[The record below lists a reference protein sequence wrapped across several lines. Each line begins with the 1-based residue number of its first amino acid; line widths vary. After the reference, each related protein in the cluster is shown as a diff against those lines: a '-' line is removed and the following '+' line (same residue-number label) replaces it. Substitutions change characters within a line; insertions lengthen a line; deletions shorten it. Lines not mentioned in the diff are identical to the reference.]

1 VRYSRNGAKKVY
13 YFIEP
18 MREEDIPFVQEI
30 ERQSQ
35 MTPWSAL
42 TYRREI
48 RNRQACRYVVA
59 RAETQPPNGR
69 SPHPEYPLLIRMLQR
84 IGLFTP
90 TPYPATPIVGYGGI
104 WLNETSGHIT
114 TIAVAPAHRRRGVGE
129 LILNALIDSAY
140 ELQAEYLSLEV
151 RVSNLT
157 AQRLYLKYGFRPVS
171 QRANY
176 YTDNQEDALVMWT
189 DPINTTTYK
198 DRLRELRQQLYERLR
213 QQANQVTAESP
224 RSGPIVG

>member
-1 VRYSRNGAKKVY
+1 MHHSRNGARRVY

-18 MREEDIPFVQEI
+18 MCEEDIPAVQEI

-35 MTPWSAL
+35 MAPWSAL

-48 RNRQACRYVVA
+48 RNRQSCRYVVA
-59 RAETQPPNGR
+59 RADTQLPDGPP
-69 SPHPEYPLLIRMLQR
+69 PATDYPLLLRLLQR
-84 IGLFTP
+84 IGLVA
-90 TPYPATPIVGYGGI
+90 PASTSTAPIVGYGGI

-129 LILNALIDSAY
+129 LILNALIDGAY
-140 ELQAEYLSLEV
+140 ELNAQYLSLEV

-157 AQRLYLKYGFRPVS
+157 AQRLYLKYGFRPVG

-176 YTDNQEDALVMWT
+176 YVDNHEDALVMWT
-189 DPINTTTYK
+189 DPITTTSYK
-198 DRLRELRQQLYERLR
+198 ERLRELRRQLHERLR
-213 QQANQVTAESP
+213 QQVDQMAVGSP
-224 RSGPIVG
+224 SNGPTVG

>member
-1 VRYSRNGAKKVY
+1 VY

-18 MREEDIPFVQEI
+18 MREEDIPAVQEI

-35 MTPWSAL
+35 MAPWSAL

-48 RNRQACRYVVA
+48 RNRQSCRYVVA
-59 RAETQPPNGR
+59 RADTQLPDGTPPATD
-69 SPHPEYPLLIRMLQR
+69 YPLLLRLLQR
-84 IGLFTP
+84 IGLVA
-90 TPYPATPIVGYGGI
+90 PASTSTAPIVGYGGI

-129 LILNALIDSAY
+129 LILNALIDGAY
-140 ELQAEYLSLEV
+140 ELNAQYLSLEV

-157 AQRLYLKYGFRPVS
+157 AQRLYLKYGFRPVG

-176 YTDNQEDALVMWT
+176 YVDNHEDALVMWT
-189 DPINTTTYK
+189 DPITTTSYK
-198 DRLRELRQQLYERLR
+198 ERLRELRRQLHERLR
-213 QQANQVTAESP
+213 QQVDQVVVGSP
-224 RSGPIVG
+224 SNGPTVG

>member
-1 VRYSRNGAKKVY
+1 MHHSRNGARRVY

-18 MREEDIPFVQEI
+18 MREEGIPAVQEI

-35 MTPWSAL
+35 MSPWSAL

-48 RNRQACRYVVA
+48 RNRQSCRYVVA
-59 RAETQPPNGR
+59 RADTQLPDGA
-69 SPHPEYPLLIRMLQR
+69 SPATDYPLLLRLLQR
-84 IGLFTP
+84 IGLVA
-90 TPYPATPIVGYGGI
+90 PASTSTAPIVGYGGI

-129 LILNALIDSAY
+129 LILNALIDGAY
-140 ELQAEYLSLEV
+140 ELNAQYLSLEV

-157 AQRLYLKYGFRPVS
+157 AQHLYLKYGFRPVG

-176 YTDNQEDALVMWT
+176 YVDNHEDALVMWT
-189 DPINTTTYK
+189 DPITTTSYK
-198 DRLRELRQQLYERLR
+198 ERLRELRRQLHERLR
-213 QQANQVTAESP
+213 QQVDQVVVGSP
-224 RSGPIVG
+224 SNGPTVG